1 MITPSIT
8 ETQIF
13 TALRAFML
21 LVADCEVIRTPVNR
35 AAMPK
40 GDVIALSPTSNTP
53 LSTNVATVDG
63 QQQSIKRASQFV
75 VQVDCYGAGAGDRAT
90 TLSTLLRSQFAC
102 EQLAAS
108 GLEIQ
113 PLYAGDAHQMP
124 LVNGED
130 QYEERWTFDAV
141 LQFNPVLVVVQQSA
155 LSLTVIPKD
164 VDRMFPP

>member
-13 TALRAFML
+13 AALRAFML
-21 LVADCEVIRTPVNR
+21 GVVDCEVIRTPVNR

-40 GDVIALSPTSNTP
+40 GDFIALSPTSNTA
-53 LSTNVATVDG
+53 LSTNVATTID
-63 QQQSIKRASQFV
+63 QQQTIKRPSQFV

-90 TLSTLLRSQFAC
+90 TLATLLRSQYAC
-102 EQLAAS
+102 EQFAAS

-113 PLYAGDAHQMP
+113 PLYAGDAQQMP
-124 LVNGED
+124 LVSGED

-141 LQFNPVLVVVQQSA
+141 LQFNPVLVVAQQSA
-155 LSLTVIPKD
+155 LSLTVTPKD
-164 VDRMFPP
+164 VDRTFPP